1 MSNQYE
7 ALVQAKL
14 REAAQD
20 QRIQPWKLSV
30 NTEAPVPS
38 EEWVKVNL
46 PQTRETKV
54 DARANLFPVGILP
67 VGGVD
72 VRTNAFP
79 VGILPVGG
87 GVDVRTNA
95 FPVGILPVGGVDVRT
110 NAFPIGILP
119 VGGGVDVRTNAFPI
133 GILPVG

>member
-1 MSNQYE
+1 MANQYE

-14 REAAQD
+14 RQAAQD

-30 NTEAPVPS
+30 NTQAPVPS
-38 EEWVKVNL
+38 EEWINVELQHKG
-46 PQTRETKV
+46 ESDV

-79 VGILPVGG
+79 
-87 GVDVRTNA
+87 
-95 FPVGILPVGGVDVRT
+95 
-110 NAFPIGILP
+110 IGILP
-119 VGGGVDVRTNAFPI
+119 VG
-133 GILPVG
+133 

>member
-1 MSNQYE
+1 MHNQYE

-14 REAAQD
+14 DEATQD
-20 QRIQPWKLSV
+20 KRAQPWKLSV
-30 NTEAPVPS
+30 NIQAAVPS
-38 EEWVKVNL
+38 EEWVKVN
-46 PQTRETKV
+46 PTRAAESTV

-79 VGILPVGG
+79 VGILPVGGVDVRTNAFPVGILPVG

-119 VGGGVDVRTNAFPI
+119 VG
-133 GILPVG
+133 